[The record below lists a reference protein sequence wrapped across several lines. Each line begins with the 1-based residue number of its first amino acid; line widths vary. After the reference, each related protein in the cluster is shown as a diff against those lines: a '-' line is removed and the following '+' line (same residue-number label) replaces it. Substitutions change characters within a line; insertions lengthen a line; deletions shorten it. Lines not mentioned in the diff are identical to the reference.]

1 VHPLHLLNALL
12 AELLRIL
19 SDSGLLLNSQQSS
32 FLCALL
38 AHTRSM
44 PTWQSFSEL
53 LRASGFYLQTLNRVL
68 LQHLVLTLNAHLA
81 EPYRTYSKVLSAT
94 VSQLHS
100 LASKVFSNLTGLLL
114 ELLTSVLCLSTS
126 LSDSSEFRSASSVH
140 GSQNP
145 QRSVTPSWC
154 EASKTSQA

>member
-1 VHPLHLLNALL
+1 VHSLHLLNALL

-19 SDSGLLLNSQQSS
+19 SDSGLLSNSQQSS

-38 AHTRSM
+38 YTRSM
-44 PTWQSFSEL
+44 PTWQSSTE
-53 LRASGFYLQTLNRVL
+53 SSSDSVCNC
-68 LQHLVLTLNAHLA
+68 VLTYTALPP
-81 EPYRTYSKVLSAT
+81 E
-94 VSQLHS
+94 
-100 LASKVFSNLTGLLL
+100 VFSNLTGLLP
-114 ELLTSVLCLSTS
+114 ELMTSVLCLSTS

-154 EASKTSQA
+154 EASKTFNLKSNTTPANAST